1 MLLQLSVQN
10 FILIDTLSIEFESGL
25 SVFTGE
31 TGAGKSLMVD
41 ALTLLSGG
49 RASSSFIGNNHDK
62 ASVEGVFLLKENSLA
77 YRLAKEYGYD
87 VDDVLVFTREIS
99 KDNKNTCKINHKIVP
114 LSTFKEILDSEI
126 DIHSQHDTQYL
137 LHDKNHL
144 VLLDNYT
151 QNNTLKD
158 EVKDAYKHLLEAR
171 KAKEEVTAMILD
183 ESDRDFLLFQLQELE
198 DFQPSQED
206 YDQLITKQKQ
216 MLSFEKLSTHTN
228 QALSTLNDDGGVLE
242 QVYETFKQL
251 DSLKEDESLASIA
264 SMVLDG
270 YSILEQAKQEL
281 SDYVYNLS
289 FDQDTFDEILE
300 RLATYDRL
308 KRKHGGSI
316 TSLLDKMESI
326 SNTLYNIDHHQQI
339 LSEAQQKEEVAF
351 AHFNKLAKELSEL
364 RKQSALK
371 LSNDIAKHLKDLQ
384 LPHAHF
390 DVRFDDNAPS
400 KHGIDKITF
409 YLKTNPG
416 SQFAPLSKIASGGE
430 LSRLM
435 LGLKAIFTPLQGCGT
450 IIFDEIDVGVSG
462 AVAAK
467 VGAKMDELSTH
478 VQTFT
483 ITHLPVVASY
493 GDQHFNVLKKVD
505 KNKTM
510 VTIEKLDYQ
519 NIIKQLALMSSGTT
533 TSESLA
539 AAKVLYDDIQKKRYH
554 G

>member
-171 KAKEEVTAMILD
+171 KAKEEVAAMILD
-183 ESDRDFLLFQLQELE
+183 ESDRDFLQFQLQELE

-242 QVYETFKQL
+242 QVYEAFKQL

-371 LSNDIAKHLKDLQ
+371 LSHDIAKHLKDLQ
-384 LPHAHF
+384 LPHAQF